1 MKSEAIIHHFWK
13 IFVRTNI
20 IFLFSVPWTPYES
33 RSTEH
38 LKDLDNTSLSS
49 LNKSPLLHV
58 IHTVLTTAESFSR
71 SLGGIVLPKL
81 YPYQRYKVRVAARNS
96 LGIGRFSSDIKV
108 SEWWYT
114 VFVSQFESIKVARKY
129 WQYVLHWFQFRTVGD
144 KPQGQPKSL
153 EASSPSSS
161 TILLMWKDPMKTDWN
176 GKLLGYRAGWREMR

>member
-1 MKSEAIIHHFWK
+1 M
-13 IFVRTNI
+13 
-20 IFLFSVPWTPYES
+20 FSVPWTPYES

-114 VFVSQFESIKVARKY
+114 IFVSNVKNLSRSQGNIDNTYYIDFSSEQLVINHRVSQNLLKRPHPLRLLYYWCGRTQWKLIGMESC
-129 WQYVLHWFQFRTVGD
+129 
-144 KPQGQPKSL
+144 
-153 EASSPSSS
+153 
-161 TILLMWKDPMKTDWN
+161 
-176 GKLLGYRAGWREMR
+176 